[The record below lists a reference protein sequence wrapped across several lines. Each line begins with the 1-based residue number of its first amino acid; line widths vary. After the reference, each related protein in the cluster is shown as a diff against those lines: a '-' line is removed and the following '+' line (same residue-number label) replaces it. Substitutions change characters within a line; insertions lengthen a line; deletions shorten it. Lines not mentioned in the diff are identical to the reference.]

1 MEQISKYGVEIL
13 GFYWTLGR
21 FGTVVMMEAKDE
33 KMARRV
39 ALQVQDLVSTA
50 TLVALPREE
59 AHRLLE

>member
-1 MEQISKYGVEIL
+1 L

-21 FGTVVMMEAKDE
+21 FGTVVIMEAKDE

-59 AHRLLE
+59 THKLLE